1 MSALV
6 SSLRTASGLWC
17 DVVDTL
23 HKPIVQVRSTF
34 LKHTETYWK
43 RICPTKWYFTNT
55 KSLVQRPFPDTVT
68 GPSPAPRDFLWRGNK
83 IVKNF
88 WTLWMK
94 RSILTWAWACSSS
107 YQAPSRDCQTPHCCS
122 WRESMDLQAWP
133 YAWRWRFHHSVKR
146 LPVGCSKVLRLT
158 SALLGSVRVRAQVV
172 HAPVQGLGGGEHLL
186 RRQKLFSTLTF
197 NKLEEEGRWKKARI
211 KPHFGGDWR
220 KRGLTCSPTFLPDFL
235 EFVFG
240 PGVRKL
246 FSLRMKLVARKV
258 RRMNKGC
265 KVSSCRQGITL
276 FSLFSPESSFSLL
289 SFSAFCKLFQFRDPV
304 QISICTLCG
313 MW

>member
-88 WTLWMK
+88 WPLWMK

-107 YQAPSRDCQTPHCCS
+107 CQAPSRDCQTPHCCS

-146 LPVGCSKVLRLT
+146 LPVGCSKVLSLT

-186 RRQKLFSTLTF
+186 MRQKLLPTLTF
-197 NKLEEEGRWKKARI
+197 KELEEVSWEDTGHFERWLVK
-211 KPHFGGDWR
+211 GDP
-220 KRGLTCSPTFLPDFL
+220 GLKEERPDL
-235 EFVFG
+235 
-240 PGVRKL
+240 L
-246 FSLRMKLVARKV
+246 S
-258 RRMNKGC
+258 N
-265 KVSSCRQGITL
+265 
-276 FSLFSPESSFSLL
+276 FSPRLSWVCVWPRCQEVVLL
-289 SFSAFCKLFQFRDPV
+289 EDEVSGKKSEEDEQRL
-304 QISICTLCG
+304 
-313 MW
+313 